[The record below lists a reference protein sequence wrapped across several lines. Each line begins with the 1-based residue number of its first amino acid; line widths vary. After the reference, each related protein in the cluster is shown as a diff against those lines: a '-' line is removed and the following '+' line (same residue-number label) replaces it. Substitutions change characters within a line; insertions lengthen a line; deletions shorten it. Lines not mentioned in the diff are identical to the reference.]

1 MTAIMASAVNAEKRL
16 SEPVA
21 SITPVQNSI
30 HAKAIQPVST
40 TSRGKAIPHTVRYS
54 STLIIKPQG
63 SMAFAQPDT
72 TKVAPAISRAS
83 HTAAVYRRDLAAAF
97 ILGELYY
104 AEDGIIDD
112 IEVI

>member
-1 MTAIMASAVNAEKRL
+1 
-16 SEPVA
+16 
-21 SITPVQNSI
+21 
-30 HAKAIQPVST
+30 
-40 TSRGKAIPHTVRYS
+40 
-54 STLIIKPQG
+54 
-63 SMAFAQPDT
+63 MAFAQPDT